1 MLCEKN
7 ECMGCAACEQI
18 CPHNAI
24 TMQFDEEGFITPIIN
39 ESICTKCGLCDKSCP
54 ILNKPKVYD
63 IYPKAYAFYN
73 KNEEELKKSA
83 SGGAFLVFA
92 KKIIEEGGVVFGAVY
107 YRDFSVHIKSA
118 RTYQELIP
126 MLSSKYVESYTD
138 NSYKE
143 VKELLKSGIKVLYSG
158 LPCQVAGLYSYL
170 GNKVNLD
177 NLYTLDLICHGKPS
191 YKLLKLCIEYEE
203 KKRGSKLLDI
213 NFRDKKDGLS
223 KIISYS
229 QKLEFEDGIYYP
241 KMDGFLYSFIFA
253 RISSSRRDSCFYCH
267 YTTIPRTSDIS
278 IGDYFGYGVLRKYGK
293 SKFNNNGLS
302 QLIVNTKKGQDLLLS
317 SSDKAVFE
325 ERQLEECLIFNDMLS
340 MSSFRSKLR
349 NTFYN
354 NFNIEYGDK
363 LINSLSIKT
372 FLKYFIIKHISPNFI
387 AFSRYLFL
395 LLKGKNKEVQ
405 KLISKIN
412 ITINSNGG
420 GVNNLL
426 LINFNNTTNFIKALK
441 CFSHLSAFLFL
452 NFLYSK
458 G

>member
-325 ERQLEECLIFNDMLS
+325 ERQLEECLIFNDRLIENPIN
-340 MSSFRSKLR
+340 SK
-349 NTFYN
+349 NSIYK
-354 NFNIEYGDK
+354 NFNIEYLDK
-363 LINSLSIKT
+363 LINSFSIKT
-372 FLKYFIIKHISPNFI
+372 FFKHLIIKYIPINYI
-387 AFSRYLFL
+387 VLSRYLLL
-395 LLKGKNKEVQ
+395 LLKGRKKNVKNI
-405 KLISKIN
+405 LDTLNIIN
-412 ITINSNGG
+412 NI
-420 GVNNLL
+420 
-426 LINFNNTTNFIKALK
+426 
-441 CFSHLSAFLFL
+441 
-452 NFLYSK
+452 
-458 G
+458 